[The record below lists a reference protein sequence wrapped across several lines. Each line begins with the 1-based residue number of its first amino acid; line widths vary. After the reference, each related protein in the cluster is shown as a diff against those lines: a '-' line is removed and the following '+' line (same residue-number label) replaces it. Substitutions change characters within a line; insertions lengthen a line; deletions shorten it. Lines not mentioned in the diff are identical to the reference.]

1 MRIKNIKQKE
11 NAFRKQTAKYTKKL
25 IETTVASRVKS
36 NNPYL
41 KFNEEDGVQNFD
53 KRHFVMHIPEYKKRK
68 LAKILGI
75 KPFSPTAISSK
86 ELKKKLLK
94 HPKLKEGILEL
105 IGLK

>member
-53 KRHFVMHIPEYKKRK
+53 KRYFMMHIPEYKKRK